1 MSVSSASQ
9 PAARTYFDDLASA
22 MRFYRVPVEAQAT
35 VRSTLQGIV
44 HDGFYV
50 PPSRPY
56 IAVTRQGRV
65 VARVHMGHI
74 GVVGAARVELPG
86 YRARSRGA
94 RRAHPHAPRQM
105 CPVCRLEL
113 PRTGTCDRVH

>member
-1 MSVSSASQ
+1 MSDSSASQ
-9 PAARTYFDDLASA
+9 SAGRTYFDSLESA
-22 MRFYRVPVEAQAT
+22 MRSYRVPVEAQAT
-35 VRSTLQGIV
+35 VRSTLQGIA

-74 GVVGAARVELPG
+74 GIPGAARVELPG
-86 YRARSRGA
+86 YRERARGA
-94 RRAHPHAPRQM
+94 RNVQPHAARQT
-105 CPVCRLEL
+105 CGKCHLEVPL
-113 PRTGTCDRVH
+113 IGTCDECH